1 MAYEASK
8 TYAELDGLENQIK
21 IWLPRQVPLPQST
34 NHGDYQQWQLPQREV
49 AEAAPLQ
56 QSPPFKGMS
65 TYDQDYPAK
74 PLPAMPAAAPAAAPR
89 ASHPF
94 EGQSEAA
101 QQYQPWQLPQREVA
115 QAAPLQQSPPF
126 QGMSSY
132 DADYQAKPLP
142 PMPAAAPAAAP
153 RPSHPFEGQSEAHDQ
168 FAPKALPERELS
180 APGQWVPSNAEFY
193 ASTEQGDQFKGW
205 KLPDPRPSIGLQLV
219 GAQFYRLI
227 PRNWTAPCMVSV
239 IVTTVADN
247 QGYVRI
253 KVRQGESTNAEEN
266 RLLGSFDLTHVRET
280 AAGDPK
286 IEVVFRI
293 DANNELHVAARN
305 AESGERQ
312 DITVVEEVHS
322 PDRSPPRTRPY

>member
-1 MAYEASK
+1 
-8 TYAELDGLENQIK
+8 
-21 IWLPRQVPLPQST
+21 
-34 NHGDYQQWQLPQREV
+34 
-49 AEAAPLQ
+49 
-56 QSPPFKGMS
+56 MS

-74 PLPAMPAAAPAAAPR
+74 PLPPMPAAAPCAAPR

-94 EGQSEAA
+94 EGQSESAE
-101 QQYQPWQLPQREVA
+101 QFKQWPLQQREVA
-115 QAAPLQQSPPF
+115 EAAPLPQSPPF
-126 QGMSSY
+126 RGMSTY
-132 DADYQAKPLP
+132 DQDFHAKPLP
-142 PMPAAAPAAAP
+142 PMPAAAPCAAP
-153 RPSHPFEGQSEAHDQ
+153 RASHPFEGRSEASEQ
-168 FAPKALPERELS
+168 FQPKALPQREVTEV
-180 APGQWVPSNAEFY
+180 GQWVPSNAEFY
-193 ASTEQGDQFKGW
+193 ASTEAGDAFRGW